1 MYSDLNIFL
10 NALRDSINNDPNQ
23 FNRAKTDS
31 MYDAFRPQVDAL
43 LNEMYKEVKT
53 NTEKE
58 YRNLDYAT
66 QKMKKWF
73 DNKYSGSDGIR
84 KYEEVLSNIHKAKE
98 KLKNQNYVSYID
110 AINIINEARKTMK
123 EICVLIK
130 NNMDSMEK
138 ELNSNNTVLNNDY
151 HNSKKDGLI
160 RKMKTDLYNRT
171 IIAWGSLLVMFS
183 GLLIDIEVL
192 KVGILVGF
200 VLSFTAMAAY
210 YNKFYDNAQES
221 IGSSL
226 YIGFIAMIITSIIIL
241 VLGFVSF
248 TISKIFFMLLMILLI
263 FWPFVIQ
270 DKNTKSK
277 ISKFEENEKTIKERI
292 SILSHKIQIAKEAI

>member
-1 MYSDLNIFL
+1 MDSDLNIFL
-10 NALRDSINNDPNQ
+10 NALRDAINNDPNQ

-123 EICVLIK
+123 EICVLINILTKHSYTEVWVRNHREK
-130 NNMDSMEK
+130 N
-138 ELNSNNTVLNNDY
+138 LNLYTFFIPILN
-151 HNSKKDGLI
+151 H
-160 RKMKTDLYNRT
+160 
-171 IIAWGSLLVMFS
+171 
-183 GLLIDIEVL
+183 
-192 KVGILVGF
+192 
-200 VLSFTAMAAY
+200 
-210 YNKFYDNAQES
+210 
-221 IGSSL
+221 
-226 YIGFIAMIITSIIIL
+226 
-241 VLGFVSF
+241 
-248 TISKIFFMLLMILLI
+248 
-263 FWPFVIQ
+263 
-270 DKNTKSK
+270 
-277 ISKFEENEKTIKERI
+277 
-292 SILSHKIQIAKEAI
+292 